1 MGLKNLDIKRSYISY
16 GDDNIP
22 KAFLVPAL
30 RYAKSYQRSVGFFSS
45 SVFLP
50 IMDGIVSLFRNG
62 GKIQLIAS
70 PQLSEEDIQ
79 AINLGYE
86 KRDKVITD
94 AATRDFM
101 SSFQEFDEV
110 KLQLLVDLIASGTLD
125 IKIATLTSVGIY
137 HDKLGII
144 KDFEGNA
151 IVFFGSANS
160 SINAYQNNYEKIR
173 VVKSWDETENDV
185 IEEEENEFES
195 LWQGKNPYVNV
206 LSYSE
211 SAKENLITIIHNK
224 KTEAEDAKDPIKLRD
239 YQEEAIAAWVANDYH
254 GFYVM
259 ATGTG
264 KTWTAIFSAKKLLE
278 QHPAMVV
285 ICAPYKHLVRQW
297 ADDVIK
303 AFPDAKIVM
312 VSSENAKWESQL
324 SDLIIRKKYQKDLQI
339 IVISTIASFKMQRFN
354 KTLGYSR
361 EQKLLIVDE
370 AHRFTERPDALHKQF
385 QYELICKGVL
395 VQPGCGGQIVRP
407 AFPVAG
413 QAVGRALGKGKIFF
427 GFVWH
432 CVPPSDFRVKKKASN
447 HIGHSPWIPCKV
459 ILVFCGN
466 LFSQFQQSVECLL
479 FFGLFNQ
486 LRQKHPENIDAVM
499 PGGCGN
505 LVDEI
510 MQLFDSGIGRLGFC
524 KKIGQIAD
532 ERVGRIIVDDLVG
545 LVHNLLVIFRGHLTL
560 FIPKVT
566 GRCTTLQEGSK
577 KQSVDGG
584 AAFVV
589 HWLSSLS
596 VLNLK
601 W

>member
-101 SSFQEFDEV
+101 NSFQEFDEV

-144 KDFEGNA
+144 KDFEGNV

-339 IVISTIASFKMQRFN
+339 IVISTISAGEKQLMVIA
-354 KTLGYSR
+354 
-361 EQKLLIVDE
+361 LLW
-370 AHRFTERPDALHKQF
+370 
-385 QYELICKGVL
+385 
-395 VQPGCGGQIVRP
+395 
-407 AFPVAG
+407 
-413 QAVGRALGKGKIFF
+413 ALGI
-427 GFVWH
+427 
-432 CVPPSDFRVKKKASN
+432 CSKKRLPVIIDTPLSRLDSN
-447 HIGHSPWIPCKV
+447 HRTALIKTYFPHASDQTI
-459 ILVFCGN
+459 ILSTDSEIDQHYYD
-466 LFSQFQQSVECLL
+466 LM
-479 FFGLFNQ
+479 
-486 LRQKHPENIDAVM
+486 KEN
-499 PGGCGN
+499 
-505 LVDEI
+505 
-510 MQLFDSGIGRLGFC
+510 
-524 KKIGQIAD
+524 
-532 ERVGRIIVDDLVG
+532 VDDEYTLVYDD
-545 LVHNLLVIFRGHLTL
+545 L
-560 FIPKVT
+560 
-566 GRCTTLQEGSK
+566 SK
-577 KQSVDGG
+577 
-584 AAFVV
+584 
-589 HWLSSLS
+589 SSS
-596 VLNLK
+596 IVSGYFPEEFK
-601 W
+601 

>member
-264 KTWTAIFSAKKLLE
+264 KTWTAIFSAKKNIRTAPCDGRNL
-278 QHPAMVV
+278 
-285 ICAPYKHLVRQW
+285 CAIQTFGSP
-297 ADDVIK
+297 
-303 AFPDAKIVM
+303 M
-312 VSSENAKWESQL
+312 
-324 SDLIIRKKYQKDLQI
+324 
-339 IVISTIASFKMQRFN
+339 
-354 KTLGYSR
+354 
-361 EQKLLIVDE
+361 
-370 AHRFTERPDALHKQF
+370 
-385 QYELICKGVL
+385 
-395 VQPGCGGQIVRP
+395 
-407 AFPVAG
+407 
-413 QAVGRALGKGKIFF
+413 GR
-427 GFVWH
+427 
-432 CVPPSDFRVKKKASN
+432 
-447 HIGHSPWIPCKV
+447 
-459 ILVFCGN
+459 
-466 LFSQFQQSVECLL
+466 
-479 FFGLFNQ
+479 
-486 LRQKHPENIDAVM
+486 
-499 PGGCGN
+499 
-505 LVDEI
+505 
-510 MQLFDSGIGRLGFC
+510 
-524 KKIGQIAD
+524 
-532 ERVGRIIVDDLVG
+532 
-545 LVHNLLVIFRGHLTL
+545 
-560 FIPKVT
+560 
-566 GRCTTLQEGSK
+566 
-577 KQSVDGG
+577 
-584 AAFVV
+584 
-589 HWLSSLS
+589 
-596 VLNLK
+596 
-601 W
+601 